1 MQVVILAGG
10 LGTRIS
16 EESDFVPKPMIK
28 IGNMPI
34 LWHLIKYYNYFNI
47 NDFIICTGYKQNLI
61 KNYFKNKKIIRT
73 FTKNIKIKTVFTGNK
88 SNTGERI
95 NRVRKFIKRDFFLTY
110 GDGLSDV
117 NINSLLKFHIKNK
130 KMITVTIV
138 KPPPRFG
145 KILLNKNIVK
155 KFEEKN
161 LKNEP
166 WINGGFFVCTKEI
179 FKFFKKKN
187 CIFERDVLPL
197 IVKKKQLTAYK
208 HKKFWQPMDTLKE
221 KRVLNK
227 IWQADKAPWKKWL

>member
-16 EESDFVPKPMIK
+16 EETDFVPKPMVK
-28 IGNMPI
+28 IGNKPI
-34 LWHLIKYYNYFNI
+34 LWHLIKYYNSFNI

-95 NRVRKFIKRDFFLTY
+95 KRVRKFIKRDFFLTY

-145 KILLNKNIVK
+145 KILLNKNVVK

-166 WINGGFFVCTKEI
+166 WINGGFFVCTEEI

-197 IVKKKQLTAYK
+197 IVKKKQLAAYK
-208 HKKFWQPMDTLKE
+208 HKKFWQAMDTLKE
-221 KRVLNK
+221 KRILNK
-227 IWQADKAPWKKWL
+227 IWQSDKAPWKKWL